1 MNPTEESQTLTTL
14 KLSNLTHEIF
24 DIIII
29 NNISPNNIPE
39 NKENRI
45 QLIKDA
51 IKSLHHMN
59 KEEKKAIEHLCS
71 EFSDIFFLEGEKQS
85 CMK

>member
-1 MNPTEESQTLTTL
+1 MNPTEEPQTPTAL

-24 DIIII
+24 DIITI
-29 NNISPNNIPE
+29 NNISTNNIPK

-51 IKSLHHMN
+51 IKWNHMN
-59 KEEKKAIEHLCS
+59 RKKRKL
-71 EFSDIFFLEGEKQS
+71 
-85 CMK
+85 